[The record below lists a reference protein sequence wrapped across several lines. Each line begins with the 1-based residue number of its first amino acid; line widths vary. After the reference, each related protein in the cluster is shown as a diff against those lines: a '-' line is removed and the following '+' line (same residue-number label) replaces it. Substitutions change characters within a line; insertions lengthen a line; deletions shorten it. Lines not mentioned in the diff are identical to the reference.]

1 MSVIQQLKQHA
12 MPYWQQYVTH
22 PFVQQLAT
30 GVLEQACFQHYLIQD
45 YHYLLHYS
53 RAQALAMYKCDN
65 FQDLSQIEA
74 GLRTTLDEIQLHIG
88 YCQTWQISPQ
98 QLLQAEESAAC
109 VAYTRYVLD
118 CGMQGTLAEL
128 YAAILPCAVGYAEIG
143 QRIASSGISPK
154 NNPYQSWID
163 MYADANFQ
171 QAVSEME
178 TFFTQL
184 YQPLSVT
191 QQTKIQ
197 QIFTT
202 ATRMEIAFWQM
213 GLDRS

>member
-1 MSVIQQLKQHA
+1 MSLSQQLRQNA
-12 MPYWQQYVTH
+12 MPYWQQYVEH

-30 GVLEQACFQHYLIQD
+30 GTLAKASFQHYLIQD

-53 RAQALAMYKCDN
+53 RALALAMYKCDN
-65 FQDLSQIEA
+65 FRDLAEIETSLQA
-74 GLRTTLDEIQLHIG
+74 ILAEVQLHIG
-88 YCQTWQISPQ
+88 YCQEWQISPA
-98 QLLQAEESAAC
+98 QLEQTAESPAC

-128 YAAILPCAVGYAEIG
+128 YAAILPCTLGYAEIG
-143 QRIASSGISPK
+143 KWIVDSGVSPS

-163 MYADANFQ
+163 MYASAEFQ
-171 QAVSEME
+171 QAAVSMQ
-178 TFFTQL
+178 TFFASLCQ
-184 YQPLSVT
+184 SSSAA
-191 QQTKIQ
+191 QQAKLQ
-197 QIFTT
+197 HIFTT